1 MSSLAGASPLQSLVR
16 QQSEDEDD
24 HGNRLIRHVGP
35 GLFLTSRVDAKGR
48 LLRQE
53 LLLGQDFVVWQ
64 HGTRLRTGVCV
75 DPAQPQAAQYDA
87 SPSRTRIEKARLAA
101 QSYQGRDR
109 YIKHLARVVV
119 TTAGLGMAGA
129 EVVTASPDAAA
140 VARQLRRPEAR
151 GAPAWRGPLIAVV
164 LLALAALLSWVLRHH
179 EG

>member
-1 MSSLAGASPLQSLVR
+1 MPSLAGASPFEALVR

-64 HGTRLRTGVCV
+64 HGTRLRTGVCT
-75 DPAQPQAAQYDA
+75 DPALPQAAQYDA

-101 QSYQGRDR
+101 QRYLGRDR
-109 YIKHLARVVV
+109 YIKHLARVLV

-129 EVVTASPDAAA
+129 EVVTVSPDAAA
-140 VARQLRRPEAR
+140 MAREMRRRQERP
-151 GAPAWRGPLIAVV
+151 GPAWRRPLIVGV
-164 LLALAALLSWVLRHH
+164 LLVLGALLIWVLRHH